1 VNTTGTLVERL
12 SGVATPAEQRVAN
25 YFLVAGPRAA
35 AMSAREIADAVGTS
49 DATVLRATKSLG
61 FASLRDLRRAL
72 SEEGR
77 EPELTHRLRAT
88 IDQSRSAHDV
98 LSSAV
103 DRHLQSLGML
113 TDQVRAGDFDSASL
127 LLAGAS
133 TVWWSGTGPSAYLA
147 EYAAFLSRRLGRH
160 AGTLTHSG
168 ADLADE
174 LLPIRSD
181 NCIVVLAYGHIHPHV
196 KVILQHAAAL
206 ETPVIL
212 ITDAIGRHPK
222 WPVAV
227 NLHAGRGVPGLF
239 ASHATTVVLIEALV
253 LALAAA
259 APVRSEEALRT
270 LNSLRRSIAGRQL
283 DVDPP

>member
-1 VNTTGTLVERL
+1 
-12 SGVATPAEQRVAN
+12 
-25 YFLVAGPRAA
+25 
-35 AMSAREIADAVGTS
+35 
-49 DATVLRATKSLG
+49 
-61 FASLRDLRRAL
+61 
-72 SEEGR
+72 
-77 EPELTHRLRAT
+77 
-88 IDQSRSAHDV
+88 
-98 LSSAV
+98 
-103 DRHLQSLGML
+103 
-113 TDQVRAGDFDSASL
+113 
-127 LLAGAS
+127 
-133 TVWWSGTGPSAYLA
+133 
-147 EYAAFLSRRLGRH
+147 
-160 AGTLTHSG
+160 
-168 ADLADE
+168 
-174 LLPIRSD
+174 
-181 NCIVVLAYGHIHPHV
+181 
-196 KVILQHAAAL
+196 L